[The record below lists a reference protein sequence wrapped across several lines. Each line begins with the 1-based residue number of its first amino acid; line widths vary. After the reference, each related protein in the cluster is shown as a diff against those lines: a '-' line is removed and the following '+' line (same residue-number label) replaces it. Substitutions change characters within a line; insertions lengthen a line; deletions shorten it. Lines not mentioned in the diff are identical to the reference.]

1 MEKPQ
6 KQLVRDIK
14 QLPMKVND
22 ETKQFE
28 KELNETKEVLV
39 SCRKEYTKLYN
50 ENIKFKKYRE
60 LLNHKNNKDR
70 CI

>member
-14 QLPMKVND
+14 QLTMKVND
-22 ETKQFE
+22 ETKQFK

-39 SCRKEYTKLYN
+39 LC
-50 ENIKFKKYRE
+50 
-60 LLNHKNNKDR
+60 
-70 CI
+70 